1 MNETWSRDRLG
12 LVLIVGSF
20 VFLGLVA
27 AIVGWRSTT
36 SPHLDPVTL
45 CAVGRPV
52 AGEVAILLDV
62 TDSFTPDQHK
72 RVAEWLREYELGAL
86 QRNERVSLWA
96 LGSSNGGGLERR
108 FCRCYPG
115 RERDSWLHNP
125 ASIAATT
132 DSLFTAPLRRAVVD
146 AGQLNPSLRT
156 PLLAA
161 IREIS
166 EQPEMADGLIPR
178 HLVVVSD
185 LQENV
190 RGLSFY
196 KSVPTFGAYSRSKH
210 FERTRSVLQGM
221 TVDVL
226 YLPRGDTAALLS
238 PDLPLFWRQYFCACG
253 ASAVRIRR
261 L

>member
-1 MNETWSRDRLG
+1 MNETRSQDRLG
-12 LVLIVGSF
+12 LALIVSSL

-27 AIVGWRSTT
+27 AIVGWRSTST
-36 SPHLDPVTL
+36 PQLDPVTL

-62 TDSFTPDQHK
+62 TDSLTPDQYK
-72 RVAEWLREYELGAL
+72 RVIEWLREYELSAL
-86 QRNERVSLWA
+86 QRNERVSLWV
-96 LGSSNGGGLERR
+96 LGSRNGGGLERR

-115 RERDSWLHNP
+115 RERDPWLHNP
-125 ASIAATT
+125 ASIATTT
-132 DSLFTAPLRRAVVD
+132 DSLFTAPLRHAVVD
-146 AGQLNPSLRT
+146 AGQPNPSLRT

-166 EQPEMADGLIPR
+166 EQPEMSDSLTLR

-190 RGLSFY
+190 EGLSFY
-196 KSVPTFGAYSRSKH
+196 KGVPTFGDYSRSKH
-210 FERTRSVLQGM
+210 SERTRAALRGM
-221 TVDVL
+221 TIDVL
-226 YLPRGDTAALLS
+226 YLPRGDTATLLS
-238 PDLPLFWRQYFCACG
+238 PDLPLFWRQYFRACG
-253 ASAVRIRR
+253 ASSARIRR